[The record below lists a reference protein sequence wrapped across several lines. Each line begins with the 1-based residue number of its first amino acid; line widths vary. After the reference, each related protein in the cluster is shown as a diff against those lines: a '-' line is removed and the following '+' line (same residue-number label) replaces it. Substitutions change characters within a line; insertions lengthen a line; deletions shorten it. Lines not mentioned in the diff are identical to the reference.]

1 MFAARFCIYAICCNI
16 FTQYIAIYLLNICNI
31 LQYIEWLKR
40 HQAESWCVTTHI
52 CDQGFSRGRFQV
64 TWNSWQRAASRWE
77 RGQSQTITNCCHW
90 FAQRRVGGVLLYFCV
105 TVFLCY
111 CVTYCVSTVSQMGG
125 GVLSV
130 ALTQHESMQGGIWA
144 GGECVN
150 LPKTYKKCTAVHPF
164 HKNEKRWLSHKEMK
178 QNYT

>member
-1 MFAARFCIYAICCNI
+1 MVQMIYIGKKNSWQSITVTIAQNSGRLFIYVCCKILQICNMLQYIYSIYCNI

-90 FAQRRVGGVLLYFCV
+90 FAQRRVGGVLLCFCV
-105 TVFLCY
+105 TVLLC
-111 CVTYCVSTVSQMGG
+111 VTVSQMGG
-125 GVLSV
+125 
-130 ALTQHESMQGGIWA
+130 A
-144 GGECVN
+144 C
-150 LPKTYKKCTAVHPF
+150 
-164 HKNEKRWLSHKEMK
+164 
-178 QNYT
+178 